1 MNGLA
6 NTRIRKIIAEN
17 NEYSNFVSFSKC
29 TFHLLLI
36 KKVNFK

>member
-17 NEYSNFVSFSKC
+17 NEYSNVVSFSKMHISF
-29 TFHLLLI
+29 TFN
-36 KKVNFK
+36 KKS